1 MAVWIKLIQ
10 VKSACGTCST
20 TTFRFVG
27 VLHTCCTVGVVWSCL
42 IGLCFTGLGLEIFCC
57 CCNVCTDDVAAC
69 CTGAR
74 GGGLVTLFS
83 DDETSGGLLGWTA
96 R

>member
-1 MAVWIKLIQ
+1 M
-10 VKSACGTCST
+10 KSACGICST

-27 VLHTCCTVGVVWSCL
+27 VLHTCTAGVVWDCL

-57 CCNVCTDDVAAC
+57 CCNVCTDVVAAC
-69 CTGAR
+69 WTGAR

-83 DDETSGGLLGWTA
+83 DDVTSGGLLGWTA